1 MANLDDLYPSKFIK
15 AGDLKGQDVN
25 LIITSQTVEE
35 VGKAAEKKPV
45 LYFKGTD
52 KGLIL
57 NRTNANTIGKAYG
70 QDTSAWKD
78 KRITLF
84 GAETDFGG
92 ETVSCIRVR
101 PPTAPEMPLE
111 ANPPVDPKPEM
122 DDEIPW
128 A

>member
-1 MANLDDLYPSKFIK
+1 MTHLDDLYPSKFIK

-25 LIITSQTVEE
+25 LTITSQTVEE
-35 VGKAAEKKPV
+35 VGKTAEKKPV

-70 QDTSAWKD
+70 QDTSAWKN

-92 ETVSCIRVR
+92 ETVACIRIR
-101 PPTAPEMPLE
+101 PAAEPEMALE
-111 ANPPVDPKPEM
+111 AKTPVDLKAEL
-122 DDEIPW
+122 DDDVPF
-128 A
+128 